1 MQGLQ
6 GLLGPHVW
14 IGYLGRALQG
24 LLLAIPVAVLFEV
37 AGWLIRR
44 WVLKQLG
51 GAMARDA
58 HREPVERARRRRALR
73 DSTVVGIRWI
83 WNTIAIAVI
92 LTLWRVE
99 PVAVGLVLL
108 ALTAVFWPL
117 LRELVAGWLLLLDD
131 CLAPGDEVLLN
142 GDLRGTVA
150 ETTLRRWRL
159 EDAEGR
165 SLWIASSRIQSVLH
179 LSRRSRTGEPERPHG
194 G

>member
-1 MQGLQ
+1 MFDLGN
-6 GLLGPHVW
+6 LLGLRYWV
-14 IGYLGRALQG
+14 GYLGKALQG
-24 LLLAIPVAVLFEV
+24 LVLAIPVAVLFELG
-37 AGWLIRR
+37 GWLVRR

-73 DSTVVGIRWI
+73 DTTIVGIRWI

-108 ALTAVFWPL
+108 ALTAVFWPM
-117 LRELVAGWLLLLDD
+117 LRELVAGWQLLLDD
-131 CLAPGDEVLLN
+131 CLAPGDQVILN
-142 GDLRGTVA
+142 GEHQGTVA

-159 EDAEGR
+159 EDPQGR
-165 SLWIASSRIQSVLH
+165 SLWIASSAIRSVTQLN
-179 LSRRSRTGEPERPHG
+179 RGGEAEQAHG

>member
-1 MQGLQ
+1 MHGLQ
-6 GLLGPHVW
+6 GLIGAQVW
-14 IGYLGRALQG
+14 ISYLGRALQG
-24 LLLAIPVAVLFEV
+24 LLLAIPVALLFEF
-37 AGWLIRR
+37 AGWLARR

-58 HREPVERARRRRALR
+58 HRDPVERARRRRALR
-73 DSTVVGIRWI
+73 DTTIVGIRWI
-83 WNTIAIAVI
+83 WNTIAITVI

-142 GDLRGTVA
+142 GELQGTVA

-179 LSRRSRTGEPERPHG
+179 LSRRSSAGESERSHG
-194 G
+194 

>member
-1 MQGLQ
+1 MFDLGN
-6 GLLGPHVW
+6 LLGLRYWV
-14 IGYLGRALQG
+14 GYLGKALQG
-24 LLLAIPVAVLFEV
+24 LVLAIPVAVLFELG
-37 AGWLIRR
+37 GWLVRR

-73 DSTVVGIRWI
+73 DTTIVGIRWI

-108 ALTAVFWPL
+108 ALTAVFWPML
-117 LRELVAGWLLLLDD
+117 WELVAGWQLLLDD
-131 CLAPGDEVLLN
+131 CLAPGDQVILN
-142 GDLRGTVA
+142 GEHQGTVA

-159 EDAEGR
+159 EDPQGR
-165 SLWIASSRIQSVLH
+165 SLWIASSAIRSVTQLN
-179 LSRRSRTGEPERPHG
+179 RGGEAEQAHG